1 MQRNAG
7 YCTPRQ
13 LNVLHRALHGRALLA
28 GALTA
33 AVLVA
38 LATGT
43 AIGLPGMKPAHLARL
58 TVVYKNELH
67 PTISELEAR
76 APQGGHKGKASSD
89 DSIRFKRQDQ
99 WI

>member
-1 MQRNAG
+1 MVLPA
-7 YCTPRQ
+7 TPEA
-13 LNVLHRALHGRALLA
+13 ALP
-28 GALTA
+28 
-33 AVLVA
+33 AVPTVEP
-38 LATGT
+38 T
-43 AIGLPGMKPAHLARL
+43 GLPGMKPAHLARL

-89 DSIRFKRQDQ
+89 DSIRFKRQGQ